1 MKQQA
6 APFEK
11 DSYISTA
18 SAVRGGDVPV
28 TMEIIFTPE
37 DSSEAITVNITGSAA
52 YKDLSG
58 FTADT
63 YTATAGN
70 ETKEFDSTPSVFIAK
85 NSNTEILEMINAY
98 INNGTVSTG
107 FTIDEETSFINGNN
121 PSWIVFTNPA
131 IDSAAHKVN
140 FTPVNETVSNFSLD
154 DCLDISEGKE
164 IAISETPAYKPETL
178 SIEEQKALEIGFE
191 YLGYIYSKYDWPQNG
206 TSTSTY
212 DSFFN
217 PAKDITVSHESNDD
231 GSLATIEITA
241 GNDKIHFITASSS
254 GSLPEGYCTEFTV
267 NGENYSYL
275 RDELYNRILAFFCVK
290 EILPSLQM
298 IVMNPEESIPHDGNT
313 YTFNDFN
320 WKETILDGTAVLP
333 IKESPAFSIDI
344 TVTEESSA
352 PIRIICKGECGYE
365 GEGNDMRAVFT
376 CSEVD
381 LPTNG
386 GKASAF
392 ELDLINR
399 CLYAITHQG

>member
-1 MKQQA
+1 
-6 APFEK
+6 
-11 DSYISTA
+11 
-18 SAVRGGDVPV
+18 
-28 TMEIIFTPE
+28 MEIIFTPE

-107 FTIDEETSFINGNN
+107 FTIDEEASFINGNN

-154 DCLDISEGKE
+154 DCLDVSEE
-164 IAISETPAYKPETL
+164 TIAISETPAYKPETL
-178 SIEEQKALEIGFE
+178 SMEDQEALEIGFE

-352 PIRIICKGECGYE
+352 PIRIICKRECGYE